1 MASNIP
7 KAREILDDLMENLEA
22 LEPHQVKHRIS
33 VALNHM
39 TRSSPASRASVK
51 SNPITDEILGKIRA
65 LGHEGVDLDLS
76 QQDIANAVGVNPGRV
91 SEVLRGRR

>member
-1 MASNIP
+1 MGSNIP
-7 KAREILDDLMENLEA
+7 KAREILDEVMEDLEL

-33 VALNHM
+33 MALSHM
-39 TRSSPASRASVK
+39 TRSSPANRASVK
-51 SNPITDEILGKIRA
+51 SNAITEEILEKIRK
-65 LGHEGVDLDLS
+65 LGHEAVDLDLS

>member
-7 KAREILDDLMENLEA
+7 KAREILDDVMENLEA

-39 TRSSPASRASVK
+39 TRSSPANRASVK
-51 SNPITDEILGKIRA
+51 SNPITDEILEKIRA
-65 LGHEGVDLDLS
+65 LGHEAVDLDLS

>member
-7 KAREILDDLMENLEA
+7 KAREILDDVIENLEA

-39 TRSSPASRASVK
+39 TRSSPANRASVK

-65 LGHEGVDLDLS
+65 LGHEAVDLDLS

-91 SEVLRGRR
+91 SEGLRGRR

>member
-7 KAREILDDLMENLEA
+7 KAREILDDVMENLEF

-39 TRSSPASRASVK
+39 TRSSPANRASVK

-65 LGHEGVDLDLS
+65 LGHEAVDLDLS

>member
-51 SNPITDEILGKIRA
+51 SNPITDEILEKIRA
-65 LGHEGVDLDLS
+65 LGHESVDLDLS

>member
-7 KAREILDDLMENLEA
+7 KAREILDDVIENLEA

-39 TRSSPASRASVK
+39 TRSSPANRASVK
-51 SNPITDEILGKIRA
+51 SNPITDEMLGKSRA
-65 LGHEGVDLDLS
+65 LGHEAVDLDLS